1 VKLKQIKNMQIE
13 STTLVSEARNEYVYI
28 NDVNRAGETEL
39 VRLSAV
45 MEETEE
51 MLWFKNDG
59 WDMDTLTFGEL
70 KDLRGDLF
78 GEVEGE

>member
-1 VKLKQIKNMQIE
+1 MKLKQIKNMQIE